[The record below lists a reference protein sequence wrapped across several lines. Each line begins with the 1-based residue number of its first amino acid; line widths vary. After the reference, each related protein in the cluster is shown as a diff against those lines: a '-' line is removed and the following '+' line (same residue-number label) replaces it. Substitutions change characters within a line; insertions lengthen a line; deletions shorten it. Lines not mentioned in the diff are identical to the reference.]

1 MHRDAMQRLGG
12 DGAAQQREDEG
23 DDDPEHSA
31 ILAAT
36 KTGMIHRG
44 DYHGVER
51 FQHEAAIS
59 LASRR
64 NAPQIAKEMLDIL
77 NAAM

>member
-1 MHRDAMQRLGG
+1 
-12 DGAAQQREDEG
+12 
-23 DDDPEHSA
+23 
-31 ILAAT
+31 
-36 KTGMIHRG
+36 MIHRG
-44 DYHGVER
+44 DYHGVDQ

-64 NAPQIAKEMLDIL
+64 NAPQFAKEMLDIL